1 MSRLSLSRVSF
12 LTLFAF
18 VAIALGGAD
27 GCSSDPQVEGAK
39 LYINN
44 KEYDQ
49 ALDRLNES
57 LATNPDN
64 VEALVLKAEVLRL
77 MGGETPTAQV
87 EKRTQLFQD
96 MTATL
101 ERAAQLAPDDQ
112 SVIDG
117 QLNAWAY
124 AVNQGNTTL
133 RRADADP
140 AEAAQYFRGAMDLQ
154 PDSMQGAFGLGLAEL
169 RSSNFE
175 AAIDP
180 LRRAVELAP
189 EDANTHEYLARAY
202 LATDR
207 AAEAVEVLETAQA
220 RFPDNADIRTT
231 RLNAYAVAGMTDRAI
246 EEYEREIAEG
256 RATGEEEAM
265 IRYNYGSLLLSARR
279 LDEAIEQLRMA
290 VELDPDNADAQYNMG
305 AALQNKASGLAQQ
318 ANETE
323 DNAAANAL
331 IEERNHLLEEALPY
345 LQASRSLAEGSE
357 ETNACSALFQVYT
370 QLNRIDDANAVAE
383 CAGMSMN

>member
-1 MSRLSLSRVSF
+1 MSSFSLSRVSF
-12 LTLFAF
+12 LTLFAL

-44 KEYDQ
+44 KEYDR
-49 ALDRLNES
+49 ALENLEEA
-57 LATNPDN
+57 LTTNPDN
-64 VEALVLKAEVLRL
+64 VDALVLKAEVLRL
-77 MGGETPTAQV
+77 KGGETPTSEV
-87 EKRTQLFQD
+87 ETRTRLFQE

-112 SVIDG
+112 RVIDG

-124 AVNQGNTTL
+124 AVNEGNKTL

-140 AEAAQYFRGAMDLQ
+140 SEAAQYFRAATSLQ
-154 PDSMQGAFGLGLAEL
+154 PDSMQGPFGLGLAEL
-169 RSSNFE
+169 RAANFE

-189 EDANTHEYLARAY
+189 DDANTHEYLARAY
-202 LATDR
+202 LAADR
-207 AAEAVEVLETAQA
+207 ASEAVEVLETAQE

-256 RATGEEEAM
+256 RATGAEEAM

-279 LDEAIEQLRMA
+279 IDEAIEQLTRA
-290 VELDPDNADAQYNMG
+290 VELDPQNADAQYNMG
-305 AALQNKASGLAQQ
+305 AALQNKASALAQQ

-331 IEERNHLLEEALPY
+331 LDERAELLEQALPY
-345 LQASRSLAEGSE
+345 LEAARDLAAAGDEA
-357 ETNACSALFQVYT
+357 NACSALFQVYT
-370 QLNRIDDANAVAE
+370 QLNRVDDANAVAE

>member
-1 MSRLSLSRVSF
+1 MSFPSLSRASF

-18 VAIALGGAD
+18 VAIALAGAD

-44 KEYDQ
+44 KEYDR
-49 ALDRLNES
+49 ALENLDEA

-64 VEALVLKAEVLRL
+64 VDALVLKAEVLRL
-77 MGGETPTAQV
+77 KGGETPTSEV
-87 EKRTQLFQD
+87 ETRTMLFQD

-112 SVIDG
+112 RVIDG

-124 AVNQGNTTL
+124 AVNEGNKTL
-133 RRADADP
+133 RRPDAEP
-140 AEAAQYFRGAMDLQ
+140 AEAAQYFRAAMALQ

-169 RSSNFE
+169 RGSNFE

-256 RATGEEEAM
+256 RATGAEEAM
-265 IRYNYGSLLLSARR
+265 IRYNYGSLLLTSRR
-279 LDEAIEQLRMA
+279 FDEAIEQLRIA
-290 VELDPDNADAQYNMG
+290 VELDPQNADAQYNMG

-331 IEERNHLLEEALPY
+331 IEERNGLLEQALPY
-345 LQASRSLAEGSE
+345 LQTARDLAQGADES
-357 ETNACSALFQVYT
+357 NVCSALFQVYT
-370 QLNRIDDANAVAE
+370 QLNRIDDANSVAE